1 MTDNILHLPLR
12 HNVRMGEQR
21 QTLSE
26 QLRET
31 TRLPK
36 SDRPIMALNLG
47 KMAARF
53 NEENALSA
61 VKSIFDI
68 AWPGDSTKWSKR
80 KRLVRIPGEDLGNP
94 EDYGSYE
101 AAGVPYLH
109 LAHAI
114 AKLSSPS
121 EKEDALKSEQERRVA
136 ELLWGTSFR
145 PGASL
150 VDETTIDARNLMVQL
165 ASSVETQVSGSGILK
180 LWETL
185 QAAPFRRINVKSA
198 IENMSFGNELI
209 PITGTYGEVLNFHNA
224 KEFNQNYIQYSQWS
238 RPKIFIGWLLRRFAV
253 DLLVLPETVRLRA
266 DQDENSDDPDIKKL
280 EAWREEWADKGPNVK
295 KDALPSHYF
304 DTDLGHGW
312 TQAEFDVV
320 YGVYARAIPD
330 DVDGIKITLV
340 FEDCA
345 DDEYQTFM
353 LPSNCVDQLKQKK
366 TLREYLEES
375 ANENSRTYS
384 DCGVFEGF
392 YKHYFPE
399 NLEGD
404 FTFWARDPHTRENI
418 NLSKRIHPG
427 NLLGVVYF
435 SDGYDTPNPP
445 KEITLSEMAD
455 GESAGILVG
464 TPGTHFVSLL
474 PEAAG
479 APVPCRANSLAASL
493 LRNSICGDEECRLSF
508 QLREEA
514 EGIAEEGLQFF
525 NGVIDLYRSSIK

>member
-1 MTDNILHLPLR
+1 MTDNIFHLPLR
-12 HNVRMGEQR
+12 HNTRLGEQR
-21 QTLSE
+21 DTLSE

-61 VKSIFDI
+61 IKSIFDI

-80 KRLVRIPGEDLGNP
+80 KRLVRIPGEGLGNP

-101 AAGVPYLH
+101 AAGAPYLH
-109 LAHAI
+109 LAQAI

-121 EKEDALKSEQERRVA
+121 EKEGTLKSEQERRVA

-150 VDETTIDARNLMVQL
+150 ADETTVDARNLMVQL
-165 ASSVETQVSGSGILK
+165 ASSIEAQVSSTGILK

-185 QAAPFRRINVKSA
+185 QVAPFRRINVESA
-198 IENMSFGNELI
+198 IENMSFGEDLI
-209 PITGTYGEVLNFHNA
+209 PIMGSDGEILNFHNA

-280 EAWREEWADKGPNVK
+280 EAWREEWVDEVSDVQKGN
-295 KDALPSHYF
+295 LPSHYF
-304 DTDLGHGW
+304 DKDLGHGW

-330 DVDGIKITLV
+330 DVDGIKITFV

-345 DDEYQTFM
+345 DDEYRTLM
-353 LPSNCVDQLKQKK
+353 LPSDCVDHLKQTK
-366 TLREYLEES
+366 TLKRYLEES
-375 ANENSRTYS
+375 ANKHSKTYI
-384 DCGVFEGF
+384 DNWIFEGF

-399 NLEGD
+399 DLERD
-404 FTFWARDPHTRENI
+404 FTFWARDPHTRETFD
-418 NLSKRIHPG
+418 LSERIHPG

-435 SDGYDTPNPP
+435 PEGYASPYPP

-455 GESAGILVG
+455 GETAGILVG

-493 LRNSICGDEECRLSF
+493 LRNSICDDEESRLSF

>member
-1 MTDNILHLPLR
+1 MTDNIFHLPLR
-12 HNVRMGEQR
+12 HNVRLGEQR
-21 QTLSE
+21 ETLAE

-80 KRLVRIPGEDLGNP
+80 KRLVRIPGEGLGNP

-101 AAGVPYLH
+101 AAGAPYLH

-114 AKLSSPS
+114 ARLSSPS
-121 EKEDALKSEQERRVA
+121 EKEGTLKSEQERRVA

-150 VDETTIDARNLMVQL
+150 ADETTVDARNLMVQL
-165 ASSVETQVSGSGILK
+165 ASSIEAQVSSTGILK

-185 QAAPFRRINVKSA
+185 QVAPFRRINVESA
-198 IENMSFGNELI
+198 IENMSFGEDLI
-209 PITGTYGEVLNFHNA
+209 PIIGSDGEILNFHNA
-224 KEFNQNYIQYSQWS
+224 QEFREHYILHSQWS
-238 RPKIFIGWLLRRFAV
+238 RPKIFIGWLLKRFAV
-253 DLLVLPETVRLRA
+253 DLLVLPETFRLRA
-266 DQDENSDDPDIKKL
+266 DHDENPDDPDIKML
-280 EAWREEWADKGPNVK
+280 EAWREDWADEGSDVK
-295 KDALPSHYF
+295 KGNLPSHYF
-304 DTDLGHGW
+304 DRVLGHGW

-320 YGVYARAIPD
+320 YGVYAQAIPD
-330 DVDGIKITLV
+330 DVDGIKITLT

-345 DDEYQTFM
+345 DDEYRKLM
-353 LPSNCVDQLKQKK
+353 LPSDCIDHLKQKK
-366 TLREYLEES
+366 ALRKYLEES
-375 ANENSRTYS
+375 ANKNSKTYI
-384 DCGVFEGF
+384 DNWIFEGF

-399 NLEGD
+399 DLERD
-404 FTFWARDPHTRENI
+404 FTFWARDPHTREI
-418 NLSKRIHPG
+418 FDLSERIHPG

-435 SDGYDTPNPP
+435 PEGYETPYPP
-445 KEITLSEMAD
+445 NEITLSEMAD
-455 GESAGILVG
+455 GETAGILVG
-464 TPGTHFVSLL
+464 TPGMQFVSLL

-525 NGVIDLYRSSIK
+525 NGIIDLYRSSIK

>member
-1 MTDNILHLPLR
+1 MTDNIFHLPLR
-12 HNVRMGEQR
+12 HNVRLGEQR
-21 QTLSE
+21 DTLAE

-80 KRLVRIPGEDLGNP
+80 KRLVRIPGEGLSNP

-101 AAGVPYLH
+101 AAGAPYLH

-114 AKLSSPS
+114 ARLSSPS
-121 EKEDALKSEQERRVA
+121 EKEETLKSEQERRVA

-150 VDETTIDARNLMVQL
+150 ADETTVDARNLMVQL
-165 ASSVETQVSGSGILK
+165 ASSIEAQVSSTGILK

-185 QAAPFRRINVKSA
+185 QVAPFRRINVESA
-198 IENMSFGNELI
+198 IENMSFGKDLI
-209 PITGTYGEVLNFHNA
+209 PIMGSDGEILNFHNA
-224 KEFNQNYIQYSQWS
+224 QEFREHYILHSKWS

-253 DLLVLPETVRLRA
+253 DLLVPPEAIRLHT
-266 DQDENSDDPDIKKL
+266 DQDGDPDDLDLKIL
-280 EAWREEWADKGPNVK
+280 EEWREEWVDEGPNVK

-304 DTDLGHGW
+304 DKDFGHGW

-320 YGVYARAIPD
+320 YSVYARAEPD
-330 DVDGIKITLV
+330 ELDGIKITIT
-340 FEDCA
+340 FDHCA
-345 DDEYQTFM
+345 DDGSDTLM
-353 LPSNCVDQLKQKK
+353 LPSDCVDHLKRKK
-366 TLREYLEES
+366 TLRQYLEKS
-375 ANENSRTYS
+375 ANNESRTYI
-384 DCGVFEGF
+384 DHGAFEG
-392 YKHYFPE
+392 YCTHYFPE
-399 NLEGD
+399 DLDSD
-404 FTFWARDPHTRENI
+404 FTFWARDPHTREHYD
-418 NLSKRIHPG
+418 LSKRIRPG
-427 NLLGVVYF
+427 KLLGVVYF
-435 SDGYDTPNPP
+435 PEGYDTPNPP

-455 GESAGILVG
+455 GESASILVG
-464 TPGTHFVSLL
+464 TAGTQFVSLL

-493 LRNSICGDEECRLSF
+493 LRNSICCDEESWLSF
-508 QLREEA
+508 QLRDEA

>member
-1 MTDNILHLPLR
+1 MTDNIFHLPLR
-12 HNVRMGEQR
+12 HNVRLGEQR

-47 KMAARF
+47 KMASRF
-53 NEENALSA
+53 NDENALSA

-80 KRLVRIPGEDLGNP
+80 KRLVRIPGESLGNP

-101 AAGVPYLH
+101 AAGAPYLH
-109 LAHAI
+109 LAHAV
-114 AKLSSPS
+114 AKLTSPS
-121 EKEDALKSEQERRVA
+121 EKEETLKSEQERRVA

-150 VDETTIDARNLMVQL
+150 VDETTADARNLMVQL
-165 ASSVETQVSGSGILK
+165 ASSVETQVSGTGILK

-185 QAAPFRRINVKSA
+185 QASPFRRINVEFA
-198 IENMSFGNELI
+198 IENRSFGEDLI
-209 PITGTYGEVLNFHNA
+209 PIIGPDGEILNFHNA
-224 KEFNQNYIQYSQWS
+224 QEFGELYVLHSQWS

-253 DLLVLPETVRLRA
+253 DLLVPPETVRLHA
-266 DQDENSDDPDIKKL
+266 DQDENPDDHDLKRL
-280 EAWREEWADKGPNVK
+280 ETWREEWVDEGSNVK
-295 KDALPSHYF
+295 KGALPSHYF
-304 DTDLGHGW
+304 DKDLGHGW
-312 TQAEFDVV
+312 AQAEFDVA
-320 YGVYARAIPD
+320 YRVYARAIPD
-330 DVDGIKITLV
+330 DVDGIKITLA

-345 DDEYQTFM
+345 DDEYRTLM
-353 LPSNCVDQLKQKK
+353 LPSDCVDHLKQKK
-366 TLREYLEES
+366 VLGKYLEQS
-375 ANENSRTYS
+375 ANEDSRTYS
-384 DCGVFEGF
+384 DDGVFEGF

-399 NLEGD
+399 TLEND
-404 FTFWARDPHTRENI
+404 FTFWARDPQTLATI
-418 NLSKRIHPG
+418 NLSERIHPG
-427 NLLGVVYF
+427 NLLGVIYF
-435 SDGYDTPNPP
+435 PEGYDTPNPP

-455 GESAGILVG
+455 GESAEILVG
-464 TPGTHFVSLL
+464 TAGTHFVSLL

-493 LRNSICGDEECRLSF
+493 LRNSICGDEECRLSV

-525 NGVIDLYRSSIK
+525 NGIIDLYRSSIK

>member
-12 HNVRMGEQR
+12 HNARLGERR

-47 KMAARF
+47 KMASRF
-53 NEENALSA
+53 NDENALSA

-80 KRLVRIPGEDLGNP
+80 KRLVRIQRDDLGNP

-101 AAGVPYLH
+101 AAGAPYLH
-109 LAHAI
+109 LAHAV

-121 EKEDALKSEQERRVA
+121 EKEEALKSEQDRRVA

-150 VDETTIDARNLMVQL
+150 VDETTTDARNLMVQL
-165 ASSVETQVSGSGILK
+165 AFSIEAQVSGTGILK

-185 QAAPFRRINVKSA
+185 QAAPFRRVNVEAA
-198 IENMSFGNELI
+198 IKNRFFGQDFI
-209 PITGTYGEVLNFHNA
+209 PIIGTDGEILNFHNA
-224 KEFNQNYIQYSQWS
+224 QEFGEQYVLHSQWS
-238 RPKIFIGWLLRRFAV
+238 RPKIFVGWLLRRFAV

-266 DQDENSDDPDIKKL
+266 DQDENPNDPDIKTL
-280 EAWREEWADKGPNVK
+280 ETWREEWADEAPDVK
-295 KDALPSHYF
+295 KGNLPSHYF
-304 DTDLGHGW
+304 DEDLGHGW

-320 YGVYARAIPD
+320 YGVYAQAVPD
-330 DVDGIKITLV
+330 DVDGIKITLT

-345 DDEYQTFM
+345 DDEYRMLM
-353 LPSNCVDQLKQKK
+353 LPSDCVDHLKQKK
-366 TLREYLEES
+366 TLRKYLEGS
-375 ANENSRTYS
+375 ANKHSRTYI
-384 DCGVFEGF
+384 DNWIFEGF

-399 NLEGD
+399 DLERD
-404 FTFWARDPHTRENI
+404 FTFLARDPHTREMFD
-418 NLSKRIHPG
+418 LSERIHPG

-435 SDGYDTPNPP
+435 PEGYDTPYPP

-464 TPGTHFVSLL
+464 TAGTHFVSLL

-514 EGIAEEGLQFF
+514 ESIAEEGLQFF